1 MTMSP
6 NPSIGEAL
14 PMIVLGAGGHARSVV
29 DSIQRAADYRVVAM
43 VGAGSEE
50 GSYRGIPIL
59 SGDEC
64 LVRLKERGVSAAHV
78 GIGYLGEGALRRKL
92 VGQLLGLGFELPP
105 VVDPTAILAE
115 DASVGAGAFLGKRA
129 VVNVG
134 ACIGAQCII
143 NTAAV
148 VEHDSTIG
156 EFSHLAPGAVVCGGC
171 RIGADSFIGAHA
183 TIIHSVSVGRGCTVG
198 AGSVV
203 LDDVRTETTIA
214 GVPAHAIETG
224 SA

>member
-50 GSYRGIPIL
+50 
-59 SGDEC
+59 
-64 LVRLKERGVSAAHV
+64 
-78 GIGYLGEGALRRKL
+78 
-92 VGQLLGLGFELPP
+92 GFELPP

-183 TIIHSVSVGRGCTVG
+183 TIIPSVSVGRGCTVG

-203 LDDVRTETTIA
+203 LDDVRPETTIA